1 MHKNKQ
7 RAGKGFSSIER
18 GVLVSKG
25 PMFLHRHRI
34 WGAQWWNSF
43 QKRHRVP
50 ETPKASALEV
60 SKMQN
65 GARQMAPKFLQ
76 VLRGLALQ
84 NRSSAPNEN
93 AFFMD
98 GEADRIIIY
107 RQYAISLYSK

>member
-1 MHKNKQ
+1 
-7 RAGKGFSSIER
+7 
-18 GVLVSKG
+18 
-25 PMFLHRHRI
+25 
-34 WGAQWWNSF
+34 
-43 QKRHRVP
+43 
-50 ETPKASALEV
+50 
-60 SKMQN
+60 
-65 GARQMAPKFLQ
+65 MAPKFLQ